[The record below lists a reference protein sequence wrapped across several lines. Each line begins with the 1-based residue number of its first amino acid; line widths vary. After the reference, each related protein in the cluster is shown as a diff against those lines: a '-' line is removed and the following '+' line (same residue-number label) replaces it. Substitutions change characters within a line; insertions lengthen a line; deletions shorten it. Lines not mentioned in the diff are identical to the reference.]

1 MGLQDSIQVLAEAQ
15 RVVRGVERQIRSL
28 EGKMPAHCN
37 VVQRELDEAVDGIN
51 RPLYEATRR
60 MVLLAEELRKE
71 IARAES

>member
-15 RVVRGVERQIRSL
+15 RVVHGVERQIRSL
-28 EGKMPAHCN
+28 AGKMPAHCN

-51 RPLYEATRR
+51 RPLREATRR

-71 IARAES
+71 IARAAS